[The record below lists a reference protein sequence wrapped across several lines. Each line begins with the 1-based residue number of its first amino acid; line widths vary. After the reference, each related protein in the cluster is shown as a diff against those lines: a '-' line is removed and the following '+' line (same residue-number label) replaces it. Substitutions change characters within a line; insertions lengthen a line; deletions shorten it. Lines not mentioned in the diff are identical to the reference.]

1 LGLGATLAASCFHK
15 GAIMAAKSKAKS
27 KKKKASNVER
37 LHTAGVIASEEFS
50 EDDKKMV
57 EKLSE
62 TEVVALISL
71 RKKRGAA
78 PEGKHHLR
86 PNAFV

>member
-1 LGLGATLAASCFHK
+1 MAT
-15 GAIMAAKSKAKS
+15 KSKAK
-27 KKKKASNVER
+27 KKVSNVER
-37 LHTAGVIASEEFS
+37 LHAAGVIVSDQFS
-50 EDDKKMV
+50 EDEKKSV
-57 EKLSE
+57 EKL
-62 TEVVALISL
+62 TAVEVSALIKL

>member
-1 LGLGATLAASCFHK
+1 MAT
-15 GAIMAAKSKAKS
+15 KSKAKA
-27 KKKKASNVER
+27 KKKASNVDR
-37 LHTAGVIASEEFS
+37 LHAAGVIVSEQFS
-50 EDDKKMV
+50 DDDKKMV

-62 TEVVALISL
+62 TEVSALISL
-71 RKKRGAA
+71 RKKRAAA